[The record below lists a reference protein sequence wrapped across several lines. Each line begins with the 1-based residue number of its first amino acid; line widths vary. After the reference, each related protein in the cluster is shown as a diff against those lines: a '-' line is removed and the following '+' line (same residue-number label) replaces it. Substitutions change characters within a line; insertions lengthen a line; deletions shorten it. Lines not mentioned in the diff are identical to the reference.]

1 MLISVV
7 MAVYNGEHYLQ
18 EAIESILNQSY
29 QNFEFIIVNDGSLDN
44 TAEILKDVQ
53 DSRVRIIHI
62 PKNKGA
68 ANALNIAIK
77 NASGD
82 WIAIQDAD
90 DLSMPTRLEEQAA
103 YVREHPHLAAIGTLK
118 ECMSGNKEIP
128 SKRLRT
134 EEFGNFLVS
143 SEHMK
148 AYRFY
153 INPLCH
159 GSVLFSK
166 KIFKEVGG
174 YDSSYKICYDYDLWM
189 RMFEVG
195 PIHKINKKLYQ
206 YRIHPDSIS
215 NKKQPYNEDWVV
227 ASTYIKKS
235 VKKARNSGR
244 DPQIIVLGN
253 FEACNEFKEVSMV
266 SNMKVYCY
274 INTTDTD
281 TSKEIYRLFHEN
293 KIDGVIVLEG
303 LQFNNTF
310 QALEDKGM
318 EMNKNLFK
326 IWAGYWG

>member
-1 MLISVV
+1 MLFSVV
-7 MAVYNGEHYLQ
+7 MAVYNGERYLQ

-29 QNFEFIIVNDGSLDN
+29 KDFEFIIVNDGSLDN
-44 TAEILKDVQ
+44 TAEILKGIQ
-53 DSRVRIIHI
+53 DSRVRITHI
-62 PKNKGA
+62 PENRGA

-103 YVREHPHLAAIGTLK
+103 YVQEHPHLAALGTLRK
-118 ECMSGNKEIP
+118 CMSGNEEIP

-143 SEHMK
+143 SDHMK

-166 KIFKEVGG
+166 KVFEEVGG

-206 YRIHPDSIS
+206 YRIHADSIS
-215 NKKQPYNEDWVV
+215 KKKQPYNEDWVV
-227 ASTYIKKS
+227 ASKYIKKT
-235 VKKARNSGR
+235 VKEVRDSERN
-244 DPQIIVLGN
+244 PHFIVLGSSQ
-253 FEACNEFKEVSMV
+253 ACNEFKEVSLL
-266 SNMKVYCY
+266 SNLKVYSY
-274 INTTDTD
+274 IKTTASD
-281 TSKEIYRLFHEN
+281 TSEKIYRLFHEN

-303 LQFNNTF
+303 LQFNNTI

-318 EMNKNLFK
+318 EINKNLFK

>member
-7 MAVYNGEHYLQ
+7 MAVYNGDHYLQ
-18 EAIESILNQSY
+18 EAIESILNQTY
-29 QNFEFIIVNDGSLDN
+29 QDFEFIIVNDGSFDN

-62 PKNKGA
+62 PENKGA
-68 ANALNIAIK
+68 ANALNIGIRKATGK
-77 NASGD
+77 

-90 DLSMPTRLEEQAA
+90 DISIPTRLEEQAV
-103 YVREHPHLAAIGTLK
+103 YIQEHPHLAALGTLK
-118 ECMSGNKEIP
+118 KCFSGNKEIP
-128 SKRLRT
+128 SKRLRS
-134 EEFGNFLVS
+134 EEFGNFLIS

-166 KIFKEVGG
+166 KIFEEVGG
-174 YDSSYKICYDYDLWM
+174 YDTSYRICYDYDLWM

-195 PIHKINKKLYQ
+195 EIHKINKKLYQ
-206 YRIHPDSIS
+206 YRIHADSIS
-215 NKKQPYNEDWVV
+215 NKKQLYNEDWVV
-227 ASTYIKKS
+227 ASNYIKKS
-235 VKKARNSGR
+235 VKNERNSGR

-253 FEACNEFKEVSMV
+253 SQACNEFKEVSMV
-266 SNMKVYCY
+266 SNMKVHSY
-274 INTTDTD
+274 IKTTGSDN
-281 TSKEIYRLFHEN
+281 SEKIYRLFHEN
-293 KIDGVIVLEG
+293 KIDGVVVLEG
-303 LQFNNTF
+303 LQFNTTF

-318 EMNKNLFK
+318 ELNKNLFK